1 MEKMNNMPIVTAK
14 DLSKNF
20 EDIAKGTES
29 EDLMVITDS
38 LNPQYVL
45 MSYERYLKVTNRLPE
60 NELIYAAQ
68 QGNGVWVTVIDV
80 FAHAFMEYETT
91 ESRKR
96 HLGKV
101 RIDTDDKVIEILE
114 IIDGVPQ
121 IYMYEYNQIQL
132 QEENGKV
139 LWIAGDFIG
148 CVIKGEEEGFRVDEE
163 YKNSTLK
170 SAETNTWE
178 LEKQEKEFDED
189 NLPVIKIVYKKPR

>member
-14 DLSKNF
+14 DLSENF

-29 EDLMVITDS
+29 GDLMVITDS

-68 QGNGVWVTVIDV
+68 KGNGVWVTVIDV

-101 RIDTDDKVIEILE
+101 RIDTDGKFIEILE

-148 CVIKGEEEGFRVDEE
+148 CVIKGEEGFWVDEE

-178 LEKQEKEFDED
+178 LEKQEKEFNKD
-189 NLPVIKIVYKKPR
+189 NLPVIKMVYKKPR

>member
-1 MEKMNNMPIVTAK
+1 MNNMPIVTAK
-14 DLSKNF
+14 DLSENF

-29 EDLMVITDS
+29 GDLMVITDS

-68 QGNGVWVTVIDV
+68 KGNGVWVTVIDV

-101 RIDTDDKVIEILE
+101 RIDTDGKVIEILE

-148 CVIKGEEEGFRVDEE
+148 CVIKGEEGFRVDEE

-178 LEKQEKEFDED
+178 LEKQEKEFNKD
-189 NLPVIKIVYKKPR
+189 NLPVIKMVYKKPR